1 MADQISFTPLRA
13 LDRNGDPVAGA
24 LARFYLTGTTTLETV
39 YSDTAGTVPHAS
51 PLVADGRG
59 VFAAVYSN
67 ASLKVSVTD
76 PAGAVLPGFPMDPAP
91 KTQIGSAGASGIT
104 FTPTAEI
111 PVENVQAAIEAVQG
125 NITSGGQGFGLGV
138 TGSAVVLASIDATT
152 TPSGRYRVTGATTG
166 TFPAGMAAVDGGI
179 VDFARETAAAAS
191 QTIYH
196 GATERRATRDLV
208 AGVWGAWREDMT
220 VNQTLVAGDLVYY
233 DGTNFL
239 RLAKGTA
246 GQALVMNTGA
256 TAPQWGGVFTKEYIS
271 AEQTITAAGALTLAH
286 GLGVIPKLLTY
297 ELVCKAANL
306 GYSIGA
312 IVPIGIMAAP
322 AGSDEY
328 NAAANVDATNV
339 TIRFAITA
347 GTFNLLHATTGANA
361 LITNASWR
369 LVVRAYA

>member
-13 LDRNGDPVAGA
+13 LDRNGEPVAAA

-39 YSDTAGTVPHAS
+39 YSDPAGTVPHPT

-104 FTPTAEI
+104 FAPTAEI
-111 PVENVQAAIEAVQG
+111 PVENVQAAIEAVQS

-138 TGSAVVLASIDATT
+138 TGSAVVLANIDATT

-191 QTIYH
+191 QTVYH

-220 VNQTLVAGDLVYY
+220 VNQTLVAGDVVYF
-233 DGTNFL
+233 DGANFI

-246 GQALVMNTGA
+246 GQALVMNAGA
-256 TAPQWGGVFTKEYIS
+256 TAPQWGGVFSKEYIS
-271 AEQTITAAGALTLAH
+271 AEQTITAGGALTLAH
-286 GLGVIPKLLTY
+286 GLGAVPKLVTF
-297 ELVCKAANL
+297 ELVCKVAGE
-306 GYSIGA
+306 GYAVGSIL
-312 IVPIGIMAAP
+312 PIGIMAAP
-322 AGSDEY
+322 SGADPY
-328 NAAANVDATNV
+328 NASANIDATNIV
-339 TIRFAITA
+339 VRYASTA
-347 GTFNLLHATTGANA
+347 GTFNILNAATGAGA
-361 LITNASWR
+361 LITNADWR

>member
-13 LDRNGDPVAGA
+13 LDRNGEPVAGA

-67 ASLKVSVTD
+67 ASLKVTVTD

-111 PVENVQAAIEAVQG
+111 PVENVQAAIEAVQA

-138 TGSAVVLASIDATT
+138 TGSAVVLASIDAST

-233 DGTNFL
+233 DGSNFL
-239 RLAKGTA
+239 RLPKGTA
-246 GQALVMNTGA
+246 GQALVMNSGA
-256 TAPQWGGVFTKEYIS
+256 TAPQWLPMLGMGQAWVDVTASRATGVTYTNSTSGPIMVSVVNDVGASTANITLTIGGVLVD
-271 AEQTITAAGALTLAH
+271 TAYGNADSSFSLTVSVSGVVPPGA
-286 GLGVIPKLLTY
+286 TY
-297 ELVCKAANL
+297 VVAWASGTVTWSEL
-306 GYSIGA
+306 
-312 IVPIGIMAAP
+312 
-322 AGSDEY
+322 
-328 NAAANVDATNV
+328 
-339 TIRFAITA
+339 R
-347 GTFNLLHATTGANA
+347 
-361 LITNASWR
+361 
-369 LVVRAYA
+369 